1 MNNLEELKN
10 LEEIQK
16 AVDELK
22 EKIINLKIQV
32 TQEKEE
38 DNKYK
43 RERKKKDEQYYCL
56 GNSGEIWYIS
66 DFNANEDIFGY
77 SIGNYFE
84 TEEQAKN
91 FKEKI
96 LIEQELRDIAN
107 ELNKG
112 EETDWKNSS
121 QYKYYLCFDFSEDI
135 IVDYNYA
142 IFVRKQGTI
151 YCLDKNF
158 KDVAK
163 KRIGEERLT
172 RYLKGELD

>member
-1 MNNLEELKN
+1 MNNLEKLKN

-32 TQEKEE
+32 TQKKEE

-56 GNSGEIWYIS
+56 DNSGEIWYIS
-66 DFNANEDIFGY
+66 DLNANEDIFGY

-84 TEEQAKN
+84 TEKQAEN
-91 FKEKI
+91 YRERL
-96 LIEQELRDIAN
+96 LIEQELKDIAM

-112 EETDWKNSS
+112 EKIDWNNKE
-121 QYKYYLCFDFSEDI
+121 QEKYYLLYNFDTNNIMF
-135 IVDYNYA
+135 DYY
-142 IFVRKQGTI
+142 ISHKIQGAI
-151 YCLDKNF
+151 YCLDTNF
-158 KDVAK
+158 MFAAAE
-163 KRIGEERLT
+163 RIGEERLT
-172 RYLKGELD
+172 KYLKGELD

>member
-66 DFNANEDIFGY
+66 DLNANEDIFGY

-84 TEEQAKN
+84 TEKQAEN
-91 FKEKI
+91 YRERL
-96 LIEQELRDIAN
+96 LIEQQLKDIAM

-112 EETDWKNSS
+112 KEINWRDINQPKYCLYYRFNSE
-121 QYKYYLCFDFSEDI
+121 LI
-135 IVDYNYA
+135 DYSA
-142 IFVRKQGTI
+142 IYHNKIQGTI
-151 YCLDKNF
+151 YCLDENF
-158 KDVAK
+158 KDVAI

-172 RYLKGELD
+172 KYLKGELD

>member
-66 DFNANEDIFGY
+66 DLNANEDIFGY

-91 FKEKI
+91 YKEKL
-96 LIEQELRDIAN
+96 LIEQELRDITRFEYIFIKLEDGSISFPAFKKGTMYKN
-107 ELNKG
+107 IKAHKGYFLEELG
-112 EETDWKNSS
+112 
-121 QYKYYLCFDFSEDI
+121 L
-135 IVDYNYA
+135 
-142 IFVRKQGTI
+142 
-151 YCLDKNF
+151 
-158 KDVAK
+158 
-163 KRIGEERLT
+163 
-172 RYLKGELD
+172 